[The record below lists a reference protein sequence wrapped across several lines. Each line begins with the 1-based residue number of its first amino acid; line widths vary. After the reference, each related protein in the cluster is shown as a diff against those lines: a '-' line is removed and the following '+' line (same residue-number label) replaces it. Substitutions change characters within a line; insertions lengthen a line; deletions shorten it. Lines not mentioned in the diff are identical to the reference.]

1 MPFSSSPGPLTCLG
15 RAVPKLE
22 RYAKLCKAMQSY
34 IILYIYISSCSL
46 VRDEVDTE
54 ASQGTATLREGGTGA
69 EGEAGQV
76 EGHLAARGSVLSTE
90 AVL

>member
-15 RAVPKLE
+15 RPVPKLE
-22 RYAKLCKAMQSY
+22 RYAKLCKA
-34 IILYIYISSCSL
+34 ILYILYYISSCSV